1 MRNEVS
7 EVQLSIDASHEMMEE
22 KPIKPEKCFEKEKKE
37 NIENLKLI
45 ETEIAN
51 IKKKLPDLEDR
62 SRRGN
67 LRLDGITGCKNE

>member
-1 MRNEVS
+1 
-7 EVQLSIDASHEMMEE
+7 MEITE
-22 KPIKPEKCFEKEKKE
+22 NNIKLIKCKLQKLKEKFSKE
-37 NIENLKLI
+37 KTGNIENLKLI